1 MLNLNSAAKFSH
13 LTSRCFVNA
22 PFQMLRENIDEFIV
36 NRIQPEIGL
45 EGDVLYELGR
55 EDFSHIAC
63 RLQDAGLSCTIHS
76 PFYEI
81 SPGAVDP
88 YIRQV
93 SRKKLRLAF
102 DLIPVFKPKSIV
114 CHLGFEEN
122 KHGYKEKE
130 WFSYS
135 LETWQELLEIA
146 ISNHTLLMLE
156 NTYEYGPEKHEKMLS
171 ALNSSS
177 ACFCLD
183 VGHVLAFAGGNWQD
197 WLPALLPRL
206 GQLHL
211 HDNNGEIDEHLAVC
225 QGIFDFSGLFAYLK
239 EKKIKPL
246 LTLEPHQEEGLSL
259 SLAALDKL
267 L

>member
-1 MLNLNSAAKFSH
+1 MLNLNSASDFYHVTSH
-13 LTSRCFVNA
+13 CFVNA
-22 PFQMLRENIDEFIV
+22 PFKFLRENIDEFIK

-45 EGDVLYELGR
+45 EGDILYELSLK
-55 EDFSHIAC
+55 DFSPVAC
-63 RLQDAGLSCTIHS
+63 RLLEAGLSCTIHA

-81 SPGAVDP
+81 SPGAIDP
-88 YIRQV
+88 CIRRV
-93 SRKKLRLAF
+93 SRKKLHLAF
-102 DLIPVFKPKSIV
+102 DLISVFKPKSIV
-114 CHLGFEEN
+114 CHLGFEDN

-130 WFSYS
+130 WFRYS
-135 LETWQELLEIA
+135 LETWQELLEVA

-156 NTYEYGPEKHEKMLS
+156 NTYEHGPEQHRKMFS

-183 VGHVLAFAGGNWQD
+183 VGHVLAFAGGNWQN
-197 WLPALLPRL
+197 WLPALSPWL

-239 EKKIKPL
+239 KNKIKPL
-246 LTLEPHQEEGLSL
+246 LTLEPHQKEGLLL